1 MSAFLSKACCLAI
14 CQRKTE
20 KERRNKLGKGER
32 EISDERE
39 IKITLKR
46 VKKKVRQ
53 ADGENKK
60 RRGKGDK

>member
-32 EISDERE
+32 EITDERE

-46 VKKKVRQ
+46 VKKSQTGRWRKQEETR
-53 ADGENKK
+53 
-60 RRGKGDK
+60 